1 MSARKLRDEGDLW
14 QHFWEGDLPV
24 EGPSVPGN
32 RMIFVAALEV
42 LLRTT
47 DAKGRSRRIK
57 LSDERRWYRVFSAHI
72 ANLQDGADGL
82 RIEQVAVLPQSR
94 LFDVGMVIDGYLGPR
109 SARLASDVYVEYLG
123 PLPGNAAA

>member
-1 MSARKLRDEGDLW
+1 MKDEDDLW
-14 QHFWEGDLPV
+14 QHFWEGELPK
-24 EGPSVPGN
+24 EGPSLPGN
-32 RMIFVAALEV
+32 RMIFAFALES

-57 LSDERRWYRVFSAHI
+57 LTDERRWYRVFSAHI
-72 ANLQDGADGL
+72 ANLQESADGL

-109 SARLASDVYVEYLG
+109 SARLSTDVFVEYLG
-123 PLPGNAAA
+123 MPGTDAA